1 LADSIT
7 EWLADLKL
15 ESYADIFRENGI
27 DLHTLPHITEQ
38 DLINLGVLLGHRRL
52 MLAAVSGN
60 AGGRR
65 AAPSAVK
72 EEKQARGDRR
82 QVSALFADISGFTS
96 LSSQLGAEETH
107 LFLNKF
113 FDVVD
118 GVIIDHGGTV
128 DKHIGDAVMAIFG
141 APVAH
146 TNDPERALSAAA
158 AIHEAVAKFD
168 PPVAVHIGVAIGQV
182 VASQMGSDA
191 HTEYTVTGDSVN
203 LASRLTDLAPAGSVY
218 VSEAVKRALGGR
230 FHGRNLGP
238 QAIDG
243 LREPVVVHSFLHL
256 SEAETE
262 VRRTLVG
269 RSKERAYFT
278 EAFDRVARNGLGE
291 VFLVR
296 GEPGIGKTHLLD
308 EVTGLARQKGYE
320 CLRSLVLDFGS
331 SRGQTPVHS
340 LVRDLLGIE
349 SNSSMLVRVD
359 AVNTAIK
366 EGVSD
371 VSNRVHLNNLLEIEQ
386 PPDLANIYAAMDN
399 ATRIAGRQKVLSDL
413 VDARCAH
420 SPLLIAVEDIHWAE
434 PDVLSQFALLAGHI
448 AALPCIFIMSSRIV
462 GDPIDQTWRATA
474 QNTPITTVQL
484 APLENDE
491 IERLAKRYQVANQD
505 LLQECIKRS
514 GGNPLFM
521 EQLLIN
527 LDELNSEQLP
537 GSIQGIVQ
545 ARLDVLDFDNRKAIQ
560 AASVLGQSVSVDVL
574 SHILKLPNFD
584 VTPLVN
590 ATLLRPSGELFHFA
604 HALIRDG
611 AYESMLRTDRI
622 ALHRRAAEWYRGRD
636 SLLFAHHL
644 ELAEDPAAPAA
655 YLEAA
660 TNSGNVYEY
669 EQAVKF
675 LRSGLKL
682 AAEPTVRFDLS
693 CYLGEILLGLGR
705 TAEAV
710 EVLTTLIGTTQS
722 VDQTYRLHAT
732 LGQADRQRSR
742 YHEALKNLDIAEAAA
757 LEAGSDLQLA
767 NVNYIRGNV
776 YFPMGLLTESLDSQE
791 KTLTHARAAGSV
803 QLQVG
808 ALSGF
813 GDANYLRGAHRTAAD
828 YYNQAIALAREHE
841 LVRDVAAN
849 LHNFCASKIFT
860 GEIRQLIT
868 EPGEAEAIARQYHMP
883 IPLQLSL
890 TVRSWIS
897 ILNGDWETG
906 EQFAREALT
915 ISQEIDAPRFI
926 AQNGSDLARFLFF
939 LGSKDEALS
948 EAQRAAKVA
957 RDTGRIFCGPKALS
971 TYARMLDDPTQQDEL
986 LLEGAKI
993 LEEGCVSH
1001 NHFFYYSDAIAI
1013 MLSRGEWDK
1022 SDAYA
1027 QALADYTRSEPL
1039 GLIDLICA
1047 QTHLLSNIGR
1057 FGETAVNSLAV
1068 EEFRVDCSKMEVQN
1082 TLSGLFDELPN
1093 PANSAN

>member
-386 PPDLANIYAAMDN
+386 PPDWSAKGAV
-399 ATRIAGRQKVLSDL
+399 RSR
-413 VDARCAH
+413 RCA
-420 SPLLIAVEDIHWAE
+420 
-434 PDVLSQFALLAGHI
+434 
-448 AALPCIFIMSSRIV
+448 
-462 GDPIDQTWRATA
+462 
-474 QNTPITTVQL
+474 
-484 APLENDE
+484 
-491 IERLAKRYQVANQD
+491 
-505 LLQECIKRS
+505 
-514 GGNPLFM
+514 
-521 EQLLIN
+521 
-527 LDELNSEQLP
+527 
-537 GSIQGIVQ
+537 
-545 ARLDVLDFDNRKAIQ
+545 
-560 AASVLGQSVSVDVL
+560 
-574 SHILKLPNFD
+574 
-584 VTPLVN
+584 
-590 ATLLRPSGELFHFA
+590 LRPLTPA
-604 HALIRDG
+604 H
-611 AYESMLRTDRI
+611 
-622 ALHRRAAEWYRGRD
+622 RGGRH
-636 SLLFAHHL
+636 S
-644 ELAEDPAAPAA
+644 
-655 YLEAA
+655 
-660 TNSGNVYEY
+660 
-669 EQAVKF
+669 
-675 LRSGLKL
+675 
-682 AAEPTVRFDLS
+682 
-693 CYLGEILLGLGR
+693 LGR
-705 TAEAV
+705 
-710 EVLTTLIGTTQS
+710 
-722 VDQTYRLHAT
+722 
-732 LGQADRQRSR
+732 
-742 YHEALKNLDIAEAAA
+742 
-757 LEAGSDLQLA
+757 AG
-767 NVNYIRGNV
+767 
-776 YFPMGLLTESLDSQE
+776 
-791 KTLTHARAAGSV
+791 
-803 QLQVG
+803 
-808 ALSGF
+808 
-813 GDANYLRGAHRTAAD
+813 
-828 YYNQAIALAREHE
+828 
-841 LVRDVAAN
+841 
-849 LHNFCASKIFT
+849 
-860 GEIRQLIT
+860 
-868 EPGEAEAIARQYHMP
+868 
-883 IPLQLSL
+883 
-890 TVRSWIS
+890 
-897 ILNGDWETG
+897 
-906 EQFAREALT
+906 
-915 ISQEIDAPRFI
+915 
-926 AQNGSDLARFLFF
+926 
-939 LGSKDEALS
+939 
-948 EAQRAAKVA
+948 
-957 RDTGRIFCGPKALS
+957 
-971 TYARMLDDPTQQDEL
+971 
-986 LLEGAKI
+986 
-993 LEEGCVSH
+993 
-1001 NHFFYYSDAIAI
+1001 
-1013 MLSRGEWDK
+1013 
-1022 SDAYA
+1022 
-1027 QALADYTRSEPL
+1027 
-1039 GLIDLICA
+1039 
-1047 QTHLLSNIGR
+1047 
-1057 FGETAVNSLAV
+1057 
-1068 EEFRVDCSKMEVQN
+1068 CS
-1082 TLSGLFDELPN
+1082 
-1093 PANSAN
+1093 